1 LWYSFGM
8 IIAML
13 LLVSC
18 LIFLVLIVFIFLAFF
33 KITEILSTNAPFI
46 PTSKEV
52 IDNIIENLQLT
63 KDSVLYDLG
72 CGDARIL
79 KRVAELKPNINVV
92 GVEIAFIPYLLAKF
106 YTRKN
111 KQIKIR
117 RENIFKAD
125 ISDATH
131 IFLYLYPKAVNK
143 LIENIKKQC
152 VQGTRIISC
161 DFEIKSCKPINIV
174 DLENKHS
181 KLCQKLFVYIL

>member
-1 LWYSFGM
+1 MVTVILFL
-8 IIAML
+8 I
-13 LLVSC
+13 SC
-18 LIFLVLIVFIFLAFF
+18 LIFLVLITFIFLAFF

-63 KDSVLYDLG
+63 QNSVLYDLG

-79 KRVAELKPNINVV
+79 KRVVELKPDVNII
-92 GVEIAFIPYLLAKF
+92 GIEIAFIQYFLAKF

-152 VQGTRIISC
+152 VQGIRIISC
-161 DFEIKSCKPINIV
+161 DFEIKSCKPINV
-174 DLENKHS
+174 VNLKNKHS
-181 KLCQKLFVYIL
+181 KLCQKLFIYIL